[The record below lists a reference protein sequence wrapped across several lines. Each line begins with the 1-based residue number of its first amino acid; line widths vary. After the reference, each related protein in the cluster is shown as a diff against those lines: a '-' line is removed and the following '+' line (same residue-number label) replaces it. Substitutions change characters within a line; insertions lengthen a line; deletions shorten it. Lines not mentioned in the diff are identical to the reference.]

1 MNKHE
6 LHGGARY
13 IGGKVEKA
21 IGDTVDSRDWQ
32 VSGVK
37 DQVAGGAENLFGRA
51 QSIAEDV
58 ADATPGLIEEVRGK
72 ASDAAARVADAAKHG
87 AHEAHAAVRGGDE
100 RLLWAAVAALG
111 GFALGW
117 LVSGQRG

>member
-13 IGGKVEKA
+13 LGGKVEKA

-58 ADATPGLIEEVRGK
+58 ADATPGLIEEARGK
-72 ASDAAARVADAAKHG
+72 AGDVAARATEAARRG
-87 AHEAHAAVRGGDE
+87 AHEARAAVRGGDE
-100 RLLWAAVAALG
+100 RLLWAALAALG

-117 LVSGQRG
+117 LASGPRG

>member
-13 IGGKVEKA
+13 LGGKVEKA
-21 IGDTVDSRDWQ
+21 IGDTVDGRDWQ

-37 DQVAGGAENLFGRA
+37 DQVAGGAENMFGRA
-51 QSIAEDV
+51 QSIAANV
-58 ADATPGLIEEVRGK
+58 AEATPGLIEEAREKVG
-72 ASDAAARVADAAKHG
+72 DTAARAADVATRG
-87 AHEAHAAVRGGDE
+87 AHEARDAVRSGDE
-100 RLLWAAVAALG
+100 RLLWAAVAAIG

-117 LVSGQRG
+117 LASGRRG

>member
-51 QSIAEDV
+51 QSIAEEV
-58 ADATPGLIEEVRGK
+58 ADATPGLIEEAREK
-72 ASDAAARVADAAKHG
+72 AGDAAARAADAARRG
-87 AHEAHAAVRGGDE
+87 AHEARAAVRGGDG

-117 LVSGQRG
+117 LVSDQRG